1 MLASLE
7 SVQFVTNLLFGRL
20 LLKAKITETMLAGT
34 MLTVIGTVLVR
45 LFVIVFALLCYGL
58 HLTK

>member
-7 SVQFVTNLLFGRL
+7 SVQFVTNLIFGRL

-34 MLTVIGTVLVR
+34 MLTVIGTVLVS
-45 LFVIVFALLCYGL
+45 FVCYCL
-58 HLTK
+58 HVIMML